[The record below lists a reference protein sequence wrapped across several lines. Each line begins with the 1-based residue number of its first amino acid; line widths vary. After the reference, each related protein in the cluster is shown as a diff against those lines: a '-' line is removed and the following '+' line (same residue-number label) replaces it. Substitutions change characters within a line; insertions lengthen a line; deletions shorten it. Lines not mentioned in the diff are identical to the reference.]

1 MELIYEDGA
10 RQQITRIDGN
20 NWLINDKKIGA
31 DVHRVSDREFH
42 VLIDGV
48 SYRAFLEKADP
59 ETKEVVLIIN
69 GERLAIKGVGR
80 YEELLESLGMSA
92 MASAKAKDL
101 KAPMPGL
108 VLEVAVTAG
117 QEVKE
122 GDTLLVLE
130 AMKMEN
136 VIKASAAGVV
146 TEVKIAAGDSVEKG
160 QVLVGF

>member
-10 RQQITRIDGN
+10 QQKVEKADGGT
-20 NWLINDKKIGA
+20 WLIDDTSVTA
-31 DVHRVSDREFH
+31 DVHRVSDKEFH
-42 VLIDGV
+42 VLIDGK
-48 SYRAFLEKADP
+48 SYRAFVEKNDP
-59 ETKEVVLIIN
+59 DTKEVVLIIN
-69 GERLAIKGVGR
+69 GERVPLKAKGR
-80 YEELLESLGMSA
+80 YEDLLESLGMTA

-108 VLEVAVTAG
+108 VLEVAVTVG
-117 QEVKE
+117 QEVEE

-136 VIKASAAGVV
+136 VIKAGAAGVV
-146 TEVKIAAGDSVEKG
+146 SDVKIAAGDSVEKG

>member
-10 RQQITRIDGN
+10 KQQIAKVDDKT
-20 NWLINDKKIGA
+20 WLIDDKEVSA
-31 DVHRVSDREFH
+31 DVQSISEKEFH
-42 VLIDGV
+42 VLIEGR
-48 SYRAFLEKADP
+48 SYRAFLEKNDP
-59 ETKEVVLIIN
+59 ETKEFVLIIN
-69 GERLAIKGVGR
+69 GGRVALKAKGR
-80 YEELLESLGMSA
+80 YEDLLESLGMSA

-117 QEVKE
+117 QEVAE

-146 TEVKIAAGDSVEKG
+146 SVVKIAAGDSVEKG